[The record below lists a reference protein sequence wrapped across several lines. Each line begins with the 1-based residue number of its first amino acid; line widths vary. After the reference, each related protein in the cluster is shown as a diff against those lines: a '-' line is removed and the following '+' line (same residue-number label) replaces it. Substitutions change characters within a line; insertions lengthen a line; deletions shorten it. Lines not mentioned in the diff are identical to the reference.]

1 MASVFFDG
9 KHNTES
15 RGSFCPLQRR
25 RGPAFFADFLRIFL
39 LFLAFETA
47 ARASLRALRAPLRAH
62 GEPVLNVI
70 HSPWGVVLIFQWS
83 LYYGDFYK
91 EEILQGSTAL
101 SVSELKVHSDVTA
114 LLREHEVA

>member
-9 KHNTES
+9 KHNTEKLRFVLS
-15 RGSFCPLQRR
+15 ATEAAWARFFC
-25 RGPAFFADFLRIFL
+25 GFFADFLRIFL

-83 LYYGDFYK
+83 LYYGDFYMYCF
-91 EEILQGSTAL
+91 
-101 SVSELKVHSDVTA
+101 
-114 LLREHEVA
+114 

>member
-1 MASVFFDG
+1 MAGDPGVPRPRGLGTLRREAQHGKAEVRSVRYKG
-9 KHNTES
+9 
-15 RGSFCPLQRR
+15 GVGPLFLRN
-25 RGPAFFADFLRIFL
+25 FLRIFL

-83 LYYGDFYK
+83 LYYGDF
-91 EEILQGSTAL
+91 
-101 SVSELKVHSDVTA
+101 
-114 LLREHEVA
+114 